1 VLSTQRLVL
10 IFLTD
15 LTLLLD
21 FAELVDKGYLVLTF
35 DNSVIKILVFLDVS
49 IALI

>member
-15 LTLLLD
+15 LNLLLD

-35 DNSVIKILVFLDVS
+35 GNSVIKIIVFLDVS
-49 IALI
+49 VALI

>member
-21 FAELVDKGYLVLTF
+21 FAELVNKGYLVLTF
-35 DNSVIKILVFLDVS
+35 GNSVIKIIVFLDVS
-49 IALI
+49 VALI

>member
-10 IFLTD
+10 TFLTD

-21 FAELVDKGYLVLTF
+21 FAELVNKGYLVLTF
-35 DNSVIKILVFLDVS
+35 GNSVIKIIVFLDVS
-49 IALI
+49 VALI